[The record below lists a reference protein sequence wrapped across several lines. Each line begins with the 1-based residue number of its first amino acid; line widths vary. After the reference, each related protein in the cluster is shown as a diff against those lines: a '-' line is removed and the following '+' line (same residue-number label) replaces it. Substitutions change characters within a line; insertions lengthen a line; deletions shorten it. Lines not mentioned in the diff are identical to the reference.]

1 MYLAFAFPICVS
13 LDIIKTSLKNKNLF
27 FKVALYQSQVS
38 QFPSLND
45 THSKRD
51 SSGVNNALCLTLYL
65 KADKDT
71 PLPWNTKNS

>member
-13 LDIIKTSLKNKNLF
+13 LDLIKTFLFKCVLF

-51 SSGVNNALCLTLYL
+51 SGVKNALCLTLYL